1 MLLHMCVCCVCVGGS
16 FLCSVT
22 VKALELC
29 AVWAT
34 MMAMMRRRMTKM
46 SRMSNAP
53 ALCGGCGEAS
63 PEEQP
68 ELL

>member
-1 MLLHMCVCCVCVGGS
+1 MAK
-16 FLCSVT
+16 

-34 MMAMMRRRMTKM
+34 MMVMVMRRRMTKM
-46 SRMSNAP
+46 RRMSNAP
-53 ALCGGCGEAS
+53 ALCGGGGEAS